1 MEIEAL
7 WLTLHTFCMNNRIWY
22 LINSLERQSVI
33 LELTASAAFEKQNP
47 KQNLILWNSFVCGG
61 FLKTAHIWIFFGYL
75 QRFEITS
82 ILYRLKANW
91 HLTETVW
98 AKTSRKTM
106 SLSEYKQMKESKQAK
121 GKHLNKDWNSSS
133 FQDFVN
139 PKVTFY
145 NYNKI
150 HHVSYNTDQKP
161 SKMVSF
167 GNIPAL
173 WFKIFDPNRVYIQG
187 PSASCAFKKVERRNS
202 SLPLRQVTLKFCLP
216 WKVLICSFNYLI
228 DRWLAW
234 SLAIRQV
241 RMKSYLPRRKIYLSH
256 MTRQHFYRTLVY
268 RHDLHM
274 NMNCG
279 PKIFYLD
286 YEALWIASIFI
297 FSKKLVTNWQLKTIQ
312 PLTNTQ

>member
-121 GKHLNKDWNSSS
+121 RKHLNKDWNSSS

-145 NYNKI
+145 NYNKT
-150 HHVSYNTDQKP
+150 HHVSYNTGQKP

-173 WFKIFDPNRVYIQG
+173 WFKIFDPQ
-187 PSASCAFKKVERRNS
+187 
-202 SLPLRQVTLKFCLP
+202 SLHPRPL
-216 WKVLICSFNYLI
+216 SFMCI
-228 DRWLAW
+228 
-234 SLAIRQV
+234 
-241 RMKSYLPRRKIYLSH
+241 
-256 MTRQHFYRTLVY
+256 
-268 RHDLHM
+268 
-274 NMNCG
+274 
-279 PKIFYLD
+279 
-286 YEALWIASIFI
+286 
-297 FSKKLVTNWQLKTIQ
+297 
-312 PLTNTQ
+312 